1 MAVQSK
7 TLVNDLGSAVVD
19 ELASQLNRAAC
30 VTPMALLQV
39 PSGHAVSS
47 GSLGDVSF
55 ATGHR
60 SSAIMFHAPEDCFV
74 TSIKLMSIGAQL
86 DESTAAN
93 NSIVILQVPKT
104 WNRDNGSG
112 VASAAD
118 QIVVANGVNGNS
130 VAVALGAGVATYTL
144 RFLSDGTPF
153 TDANGC
159 DLGQIFDL
167 FDITAAG
174 SAAADEYQG
183 TLIAGTHGATDAV
196 SLPSGGFAMAAGD
209 TLVFGIEN
217 NTGSACSIM
226 AAVGYRPVKDSLSLS
241 PSFTQKTFSSKAR

>member
-30 VTPMALLQV
+30 VTPMALLQL
-39 PSGHAVSS
+39 PSGHAGN
-47 GSLGDVSF
+47 GSLGDVSI
-55 ATGHR
+55 AGTEQG
-60 SSAIMFHAPEDCFV
+60 SAILFHAHEDCFV
-74 TSIKLMSIGAQL
+74 TSIKLMSIGTQL
-86 DESTAAN
+86 DEGTAAN

-104 WNRDNGSG
+104 WDQDNGSG
-112 VASAAD
+112 TAVAAD

-130 VAVALGAGVATYTL
+130 GSVALGAGVATYEV

-174 SAAADEYQG
+174 SAAANEYQG

-209 TLVFGIEN
+209 TLVFGVDN
-217 NTGSACSIM
+217 SHSSAMSFM

-241 PSFTQKTFSSKAR
+241 PSFTQKTFSSKDR